1 MTNRKQFDIIAKESL
16 RGYGSVGRAMRSQR
30 IGQGF
35 ESPYLHQIKDTAQ
48 GVLCFGGDNA
58 GQHTARF
65 TAQGAQVCKANLMS
79 RIKVFASIFC
89 LHPYPLSDRRLSYER
104 MIPLSP
110 PSNSPADWLG
120 FCLVGGGQGMRTMR
134 ANVCSL
140 CDKSFAMLFY
150 PFGQFLN
157 ARRFGGLH
165 RKTLSPFPTV
175 RDVMQRSPKH
185 YPFNALHLWRTST
198 SSRTNTKITTN
209 LCRSPT
215 LFTTNFFSPPLIMF
229 SPPP

>member
-1 MTNRKQFDIIAKESL
+1 MTNRNQFDIIAKESL

-79 RIKVFASIFC
+79 RIKAFASTLC
-89 LHPYPLSDRRLSYER
+89 LNPYPLSDRRLSYER

-110 PSNSPADWLG
+110 PQANKVEPVFVCFLLYHLKAIRGL
-120 FCLVGGGQGMRTMR
+120 RT
-134 ANVCSL
+134 A
-140 CDKSFAMLFY
+140 
-150 PFGQFLN
+150 
-157 ARRFGGLH
+157 
-165 RKTLSPFPTV
+165 
-175 RDVMQRSPKH
+175 
-185 YPFNALHLWRTST
+185 
-198 SSRTNTKITTN
+198 
-209 LCRSPT
+209 
-215 LFTTNFFSPPLIMF
+215 FFINQ
-229 SPPP
+229 

>member
-79 RIKVFASIFC
+79 RIKVFASTLC
-89 LHPYPLSDRRLSYER
+89 LNPYPL
-104 MIPLSP
+104 
-110 PSNSPADWLG
+110 
-120 FCLVGGGQGMRTMR
+120 
-134 ANVCSL
+134 
-140 CDKSFAMLFY
+140 
-150 PFGQFLN
+150 
-157 ARRFGGLH
+157 
-165 RKTLSPFPTV
+165 
-175 RDVMQRSPKH
+175 
-185 YPFNALHLWRTST
+185 
-198 SSRTNTKITTN
+198 
-209 LCRSPT
+209 
-215 LFTTNFFSPPLIMF
+215 
-229 SPPP
+229 